1 MQAGVWPG
9 SPLALLFQ
17 HRSAWISKPERLHRK
32 FGGTDAA
39 WGTHGQVYQ
48 CLLLYILSHGS
59 AVDDTKVHVNVGPLE
74 NVWLDYA
81 PLPRDAKTGFRLA
94 RSFQLRGLC
103 QLCKAQQCWY
113 KPFSTLRSQVYW
125 RSLIVFVL
133 STNAPVQHF
142 ILCLGYLSW
151 KCCCF
156 GVAYRTSYYLL
167 QWLQDFKVV
176 MRIFCSSI
184 YHPEV
189 FWSCVALYVCPLS
202 VCVFP
207 SVSLTY
213 RSDILDSC
221 RPDFKG
227 VVKPGKNWKRPGQK
241 IYCHWWS
248 HRQKKVTI
256 LHSGVPEG
264 DDAHPKI
271 RVGNTVVSQ
280 QTSKVKKVSLL
291 LLMYTPAG
299 SSVIGNNK

>member
-81 PLPRDAKTGFRLA
+81 PLPRDSKTGFRLA

-125 RSLIVFVL
+125 RSLMVFVL
-133 STNAPVQHF
+133 SANAPGQHF

-299 SSVIGNNK
+299 SSVIGNSK